1 MTGEKVSGGVT
12 WGLLAAWAANDLEE
26 IATMAGW
33 LRTARPKLR
42 KRLPWVPDRMW
53 QRADLSQREVNTAIG
68 LMGAVIAAAADGAR
82 TGGRSP
88 FFGAVLVG
96 FGLHGVV
103 HLAQS
108 AAYGGYTPGVATSP
122 DRRHP
127 VLALGAA
134 PAASGGRPGRRG
146 PGPGRRGGVPAG
158 GRGGRAR
165 GGPRPGRTAYGGDRL
180 RRRPRPRVR
189 SRPLFAPPGVPPS
202 PGRTPSRRRRGS
214 ARSADRAA
222 GPRTPD
228 RAASVRSCA
237 PAR

>member
-1 MTGEKVSGGVT
+1 VTGEKVSGGVT

-33 LRTARPKLR
+33 LRMARPTLR

-68 LMGAVIAAAADGAR
+68 LMGAVVAAAAADGAR

-122 DRRHP
+122 TVVIP
-127 VLALGAA
+127 YSLWALHRLRAA
-134 PAASGGRPGRRG
+134 
-146 PGPGRRGGVPAG
+146 GVPAG
-158 GRGGRAR
+158 GGRALAAGAAFLPVAVVGVHAAAR
-165 GGPRPGRTAYGGDRL
+165 VLAGRRTA
-180 RRRPRPRVR
+180 VT
-189 SRPLFAPPGVPPS
+189 A
-202 PGRTPSRRRRGS
+202 
-214 ARSADRAA
+214 
-222 GPRTPD
+222 
-228 RAASVRSCA
+228 
-237 PAR
+237 